1 MQLQLLVVVKF
12 NTLMLVSKYYLYLKL
27 KTSISALNLIALVS
41 ASDLKKA
48 LI

>member
-1 MQLQLLVVVKF
+1 MQLQLLIVVKF

-27 KTSISALNLIALVS
+27 KTSISVLNLIALVT